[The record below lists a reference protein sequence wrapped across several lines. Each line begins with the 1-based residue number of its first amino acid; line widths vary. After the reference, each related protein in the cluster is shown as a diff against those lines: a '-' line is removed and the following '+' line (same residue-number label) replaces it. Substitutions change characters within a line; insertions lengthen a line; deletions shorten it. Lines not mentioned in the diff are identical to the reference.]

1 MTKLAILE
9 EREEDK
15 YDTVTKV
22 KCWLCDS
29 SQGKEIGQDV
39 VNTQPQVRRTLCLFG
54 CSNEA
59 NGILHRSRAL

>member
-22 KCWLCDS
+22 KCWSCDS

-39 VNTQPQVRRTLCLFG
+39 VDVQPQVRHTPTLFYCSNKSYRILRRSRTL
-54 CSNEA
+54 
-59 NGILHRSRAL
+59 